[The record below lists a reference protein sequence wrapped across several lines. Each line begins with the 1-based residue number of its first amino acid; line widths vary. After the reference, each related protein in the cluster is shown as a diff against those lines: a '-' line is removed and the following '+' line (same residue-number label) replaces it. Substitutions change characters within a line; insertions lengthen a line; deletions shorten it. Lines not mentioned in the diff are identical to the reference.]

1 MEPRWRAGRK
11 LGRTL
16 YRDGQ
21 CVGMV
26 DSVEIAEAI
35 VAAMNYAQPPVP
47 KFARVPTPEGEETLD
62 ALLAR
67 LARAPWSCGV
77 EEGHVL
83 LAEVRRLRDRIA
95 VLDRDGGQTDEAIRL
110 GYYTDEDADNAPRR
124 QDREA
129 K

>member
-1 MEPRWRAGRK
+1 
-11 LGRTL
+11 
-16 YRDGQ
+16 
-21 CVGMV
+21 MV

-47 KFARVPTPEGEETLD
+47 KFARVLTPEGEEPEMSETLD
-62 ALLAR
+62 DLLVR
-67 LARAPWSCGV
+67 LERAPWSCGV

-83 LAEVRRLRDRIA
+83 VAEVRRLRDRIA